1 MNKCNILIG
10 RFQPMTKGGHL
21 KCAEQAMKE
30 TGNPTMFLMIETK
43 EQKLDQKHPFP
54 SSMLLPI
61 YKDALKNNKN
71 VAGITLVKNANIIDL
86 AEACRAEGFEP
97 VSWTCGTDRYDSYKK
112 MAERYAAQA
121 NLVEDFQV
129 IEIKRGDEDSSATK
143 LREYLRSGNEKA
155 FEKDFIPCH
164 NVRHV
169 FNMLRTQLLSVKETL
184 MERLNRMV
192 LYSPLTIYLN
202 EATFNKVDWAKHD
215 YKYIDA
221 VLDDIIAG
229 KEIRLGKD
237 GTDGF
242 LEFPD
247 EEREDIVAWAQEM
260 RAKPEKDMEEFN
272 DFFNNYSGKSHPW
285 NLIFKG
291 YYSGKEKTIST
302 RDQETATCSVWNWFN
317 GMKADGSPI
326 DPDVDTGD
334 NPKDLYDEGG
344 LTPAG
349 ITTLNGALDSGKRF
363 DKGWINTFNL
373 QVEAIVNT
381 LDSFDGVDKTKY
393 VAARVGNK
401 HSKVEIAYTKF
412 LDTYASLM
420 GRLNDTSTQKDSY
433 CTTDIILYNAEKA
446 SEIISTLEEATGNIT
461 EDTWEE
467 GAQQFRDLV
476 KSNLII
482 GLSLKKLS
490 KDCIVDKFN
499 YDGPKQITTS
509 VVELEY
515 KGPNGRTIN
524 YSLHI
529 KCKGNYGL
537 KYYGEDDN
545 GKPVAKEGLKEMV
558 VVFRSFGDFQMAM
571 EIKASERSISLGKV
585 PIALWTKAYKGVCDY
600 IYKNKKKTGATN
612 FKEIY
617 KEAGIPE
624 EFNPNDRPA
633 LQYSKLCAFL
643 GARIFKDPSQVNKL
657 IRAGIKSGTL
667 SLPFVLMH

>member
-21 KCAEQAMKE
+21 KCTEQAMKE

-112 MAERYAAQA
+112 MAKHYAKDAD
-121 NLVEDFQV
+121 LVDDFQV

-169 FNMLRTQLLSVKETL
+169 FNMLRTQLRTVKETL
-184 MERLNRMV
+184 TERLNRMV
-192 LYSPLTIYLN
+192 LYSPLIIYLN
-202 EATFNKVDWAKHD
+202 EATFNKADWAKHD

-247 EEREDIVAWAQEM
+247 EERGDIVAWAQKM
-260 RAKPEKDMEEFN
+260 RAEPEKDMEEFN
-272 DFFNNYSGKSHPW
+272 DFFNNYSGKSRPW

-291 YYSGKEKTIST
+291 HYSGKEKTIST

-334 NPKDLYDEGG
+334 NPEDLYDEGG

-482 GLSLKKLS
+482 GLSLKKLT

-509 VVELEY
+509 AVELEY

-585 PIALWTKAYKGVCDY
+585 PIALWTRAYKGVCDY

>member
-1 MNKCNILIG
+1 
-10 RFQPMTKGGHL
+10 MTKGGHL

-112 MAERYAAQA
+112 MAERYAKDAD
-121 NLVEDFQV
+121 LVDDFQV

-169 FNMLRTQLLSVKETL
+169 FNMLRTQLRTVKETL
-184 MERLNRMV
+184 TERLNRMV
-192 LYSPLTIYLN
+192 LYSPLTLYLN
-202 EATFNKVDWAKHD
+202 EATFNKVDWDKHD

-247 EEREDIVAWAQEM
+247 EEREDIVAWAQKM

-272 DFFNNYSGKSHPW
+272 DFFNNYSGKSSPW

-302 RDQETATCSVWNWFN
+302 KDQETATCSVWNWFN

-334 NPKDLYDEGG
+334 KPKDLYDEGG

-363 DKGWINTFNL
+363 DKRWINTFNL

-482 GLSLKKLS
+482 GLSLKKLTN
-490 KDCIVDKFN
+490 DCIVDKFN

-509 VVELEY
+509 AVELEY

-545 GKPVAKEGLKEMV
+545 GKPVTKEGLKEMV

>member
-71 VAGITLVKNANIIDL
+71 VAGIALVKNANIIDL

-112 MAERYAAQA
+112 MAERYAKDAD
-121 NLVEDFQV
+121 LVDDFQV
-129 IEIKRGDEDSSATK
+129 IEIKRGSEDSSATK
-143 LREYLRSGNEKA
+143 LREYLRSGDEKA

-164 NVRHV
+164 NTKRV
-169 FNMLRTQLLSVKETL
+169 FDMLRTQLRTVKETL
-184 MERLNRMV
+184 TERLNRVV
-192 LYSPLTIYLN
+192 LYNPITIYLN
-202 EATFNKVDWAKHD
+202 EATFNKVDWDKHD
-215 YKYIDA
+215 YKYINA

-229 KEIRLGKD
+229 KEIRMGKD

-247 EEREDIVAWAQEM
+247 EERDDIVAWAQKM
-260 RAKPEKDMEEFN
+260 RAKPEKDIEEFN
-272 DFFNNYSGKSHPW
+272 NFFNNYSGKSLPW

-317 GMKADGSPI
+317 GMKANGSPI

-334 NPKDLYDEGG
+334 KPEELYDEGG
-344 LTPAG
+344 LTSAG
-349 ITTLNGALDSGKRF
+349 IAALNGVLDSGKRF

-420 GRLNDTSTQKDSY
+420 GMLNDTSTQKDSY

-446 SEIISTLEEATGNIT
+446 SEIINTLEEATGNIT
-461 EDTWEE
+461 EDTWEK

-482 GLSLKKLS
+482 GLSLKKLT

-499 YDGPKQITTS
+499 YDGPKQISTS
-509 VVELEY
+509 SVELEY
-515 KGPNGRTIN
+515 KEPQGRISN

-537 KYYGEDDN
+537 KYYGEDDD
-545 GKPVAKEGLKEMV
+545 GKTVAKEGLKEMY
-558 VVFRSFGDFQMAM
+558 VVFRSFSDFQMAA

-600 IYKNKKKTGATN
+600 IYKNKKKTSSAN
-612 FKEIY
+612 FKKVYE
-617 KEAGIPE
+617 EAGIPE
-624 EFNPNDRPA
+624 EFNPHDRPA
-633 LQYSKLCAFL
+633 LQYSKLCTFL
-643 GARIFKDPSQVNKL
+643 GARIFNDPAEVNKL
-657 IRAGIKSGTL
+657 IQAGIKSGTL
-667 SLPFVLMH
+667 SLPFILMH

>member
-112 MAERYAAQA
+112 MAERYAKDAD
-121 NLVEDFQV
+121 LVDDFQV

-169 FNMLRTQLLSVKETL
+169 FNMLRTQLRTVKETL
-184 MERLNRMV
+184 TERLNRMV
-192 LYSPLTIYLN
+192 LYSPITLYLN
-202 EATFNKVDWAKHD
+202 EATFNKVDWTKHD

-247 EEREDIVAWAQEM
+247 EEREDIVAWAQKM
-260 RAKPEKDMEEFN
+260 RAEPEKDMEEFN
-272 DFFNNYSGKSHPW
+272 DFFNNYSGKSRPW

-393 VAARVGNK
+393 VADRVGNK

-467 GAQQFRDLV
+467 GTQQFRDLV

-509 VVELEY
+509 AVELEY

-585 PIALWTKAYKGVCDY
+585 PISLWTKAYKGVCDY

>member
-1 MNKCNILIG
+1 METCNILIG

-86 AEACRAEGFEP
+86 AEACRTEGFEP

-112 MAERYAAQA
+112 MAERYAKDASLA
-121 NLVEDFQV
+121 DDFQV

-164 NVRHV
+164 NTKHV
-169 FNMLRTQLLSVKETL
+169 FNMLRSQLLSVKETL
-184 MERLNRMV
+184 TERLNRMV

-202 EATFNKVDWAKHD
+202 EATFNKVDWAKYD

-260 RAKPEKDMEEFN
+260 RAKPEKYMEEFN

-291 YYSGKEKTIST
+291 YYSRKEKTIST

-334 NPKDLYDEGG
+334 KPKDLYDEGG

-446 SEIISTLEEATGNIT
+446 SEIISALEEATGNIT

-482 GLSLKKLS
+482 GLSLKKLT

-509 VVELEY
+509 AVELEY

-585 PIALWTKAYKGVCDY
+585 SIALWTKAYKGVCDY

>member
-112 MAERYAAQA
+112 MAERYAKDAGLA
-121 NLVEDFQV
+121 DDFQV

-143 LREYLRSGNEKA
+143 LLEYLRSGNEKA
-155 FEKDFIPCH
+155 FEKDFIPYH

-169 FNMLRTQLLSVKETL
+169 FNMLRTQLRTVKETL
-184 MERLNRMV
+184 TERLNRMV
-192 LYSPLTIYLN
+192 LYSPLTLYLN

-247 EEREDIVAWAQEM
+247 EERGDIVAWAQKM

-272 DFFNNYSGKSHPW
+272 DFFNNYSGKSRPW
-285 NLIFKG
+285 DLIFKG

-302 RDQETATCSVWNWFN
+302 KDQETATCSVWNWFN

-363 DKGWINTFNL
+363 DEGWINTFNL

-420 GRLNDTSTQKDSY
+420 GRLNGTSTRKDSY

-482 GLSLKKLS
+482 GLSLKKLT

-499 YDGPKQITTS
+499 YDGPKQIATS
-509 VVELEY
+509 AMELEY

-558 VVFRSFGDFQMAM
+558 VVFRSFGDFLMAM

>member
-112 MAERYAAQA
+112 MAERYAKDAGLA
-121 NLVEDFQV
+121 DDFQV

-164 NVRHV
+164 NTKHI
-169 FNMLRTQLLSVKETL
+169 FDMLRTQLRTVKETL
-184 MERLNRMV
+184 TERLNRMV
-192 LYSPLTIYLN
+192 LYSPLTLYLN

-247 EEREDIVAWAQEM
+247 EERENIVAWAQEM
-260 RAKPEKDMEEFN
+260 RAKPEKDMVEFN

-482 GLSLKKLS
+482 GLSLKKLT

-509 VVELEY
+509 AVEREY

>member
-112 MAERYAAQA
+112 MAKHYAKDAGLA
-121 NLVEDFQV
+121 DDFQV

-169 FNMLRTQLLSVKETL
+169 FNMLRTQLRTVKETL
-184 MERLNRMV
+184 TERLNRMV
-192 LYSPLTIYLN
+192 LYSPLTLYLN
-202 EATFNKVDWAKHD
+202 EATFNKADWAKHD

-247 EEREDIVAWAQEM
+247 EEWEDIVAWAQKM
-260 RAKPEKDMEEFN
+260 RAEPEKDMEEFN
-272 DFFNNYSGKSHPW
+272 DFFNNYSGKFHPW

-302 RDQETATCSVWNWFN
+302 KDQETATCSVWNWFN

-412 LDTYASLM
+412 LDTYALLM
-420 GRLNDTSTQKDSY
+420 GQLNDTSTQKDSY

-446 SEIISTLEEATGNIT
+446 SEIISALEEATGNIT

-499 YDGPKQITTS
+499 YDGPKQITTNA
-509 VVELEY
+509 VELEY

-600 IYKNKKKTGATN
+600 IYKNKKKTGATS
-612 FKEIY
+612 FKKIY

>member
-1 MNKCNILIG
+1 M
-10 RFQPMTKGGHL
+10 
-21 KCAEQAMKE
+21 
-30 TGNPTMFLMIETK
+30 
-43 EQKLDQKHPFP
+43 
-54 SSMLLPI
+54 
-61 YKDALKNNKN
+61 
-71 VAGITLVKNANIIDL
+71 
-86 AEACRAEGFEP
+86 CR
-97 VSWTCGTDRYDSYKK
+97 RDS
-112 MAERYAAQA
+112 
-121 NLVEDFQV
+121 
-129 IEIKRGDEDSSATK
+129 
-143 LREYLRSGNEKA
+143 
-155 FEKDFIPCH
+155 
-164 NVRHV
+164 
-169 FNMLRTQLLSVKETL
+169 
-184 MERLNRMV
+184 
-192 LYSPLTIYLN
+192 
-202 EATFNKVDWAKHD
+202 
-215 YKYIDA
+215 KYIDA

-247 EEREDIVAWAQEM
+247 EERGDIVAWAQKM
-260 RAKPEKDMEEFN
+260 RAEPEKDMEEFN
-272 DFFNNYSGKSHPW
+272 DFFNNYSGKSRPW

-291 YYSGKEKTIST
+291 HYSGKEKTIST

-334 NPKDLYDEGG
+334 NPEDLYDEGG

-482 GLSLKKLS
+482 GLSLKKLT

-509 VVELEY
+509 AVELEY

-585 PIALWTKAYKGVCDY
+585 PIALWTRAYKGVCDY